1 MKIQNIYHLL
11 QAALLLLLAASC
23 TQEEFPAAQ
32 DKARQ
37 LTISVTDGGYNTS
50 AVDGKITRAV
60 ENGYTTEFT
69 EGDACGLFMVRG
81 LYSDKKM
88 IYSNVKLTAERDAA
102 TGKLTWKPEAGTT
115 LEGGLSD
122 EEYYLYYPY
131 KADLDDTVISK
142 LLEYAIMNPQLPFF
156 YPLVNRWPVEV
167 DQSSY
172 ADYTASDL
180 MTASCTLENG
190 KLRLD
195 FVMAHELPLVVIE
208 MPKTVYKFTDARIPD
223 YTVPSAATFTSA
235 AEPLRMADGTYRYLV
250 NHATPAPTIE
260 GHYDEGSKEFTI
272 TPSGL
277 STGSYKRYKVDGA
290 VTTVKDYTMQRGD
303 YLLADGNLLPKGT
316 TLTEEQKASVA
327 AIVFWTPAE
336 TNPEGRITP
345 ASLDFD
351 KIMVKEHPNCTH
363 GLAVSIKDA
372 PGNVSWQNVNDWVA
386 DFQRGTDFNPVDKDE
401 YVNIATGFDATGN
414 INRILGYQNTKV
426 LWAYNGYCKTNGK
439 TDALVNPAEVLKTFI
454 ANNPAPANSTGWFLP
469 SVKELHMLCYKDV
482 DNIAYTRDNTET
494 RDIVEVSISAVG
506 GDALSPRNNH
516 KRFWS
521 SSESPS
527 NKNGAFSVYF
537 YNAFAQLSE
546 KDGALN
552 VRAVCAF

>member
-11 QAALLLLLAASC
+11 QAALLLLLVSC
-23 TQEEFPAAQ
+23 TQEEFPAVQ
-32 DKARQ
+32 DKAQQ
-37 LTISVTDGGYNTS
+37 LTISVTDGGYTS
-50 AVDGKITRAV
+50 AVENMKTRVETRAV

-69 EGDACGLFMVRG
+69 EGDACGFYMVRG
-81 LYSDKKM
+81 GKPV
-88 IYSNVKLTAERDAA
+88 YSNVKLTAEKDAA
-102 TGKLTWKPEAGTT
+102 TGGIMWKTDGTT
-115 LEGGLSD
+115 LAAGMDGES
-122 EEYYLYYPY
+122 YYLYYPY
-131 KADLDDTVISK
+131 QADMAGKTATPAEGAVMTDA
-142 LLEYAIMNPQLPFF
+142 EFF
-156 YPLVNRWPVEV
+156 KPLIDGWQPGD
-167 DQSSY
+167 DQSTH
-172 ADYTASDL
+172 AAYTASDL
-180 MTASCTLENG
+180 MTAGGSTTGTGNTIHLSFAM
-190 KLRLD
+190 KHR
-195 FVMAHELPLVVIE
+195 MALAVIE
-208 MPKTVYKFTDARIPD
+208 MPNTVKYKFTDERIPD
-223 YTVPSAATFTSA
+223 YAVSPATTFSGIA
-235 AEPLRMADGTYRYLV
+235 QPLRVNDGTYRYLV

-386 DFQRGTDFNPVDKDE
+386 DFQRGTDFNPVDKDK

>member
-1 MKIQNIYHLL
+1 M
-11 QAALLLLLAASC
+11 
-23 TQEEFPAAQ
+23 
-32 DKARQ
+32 
-37 LTISVTDGGYNTS
+37 
-50 AVDGKITRAV
+50 
-60 ENGYTTEFT
+60 
-69 EGDACGLFMVRG
+69 
-81 LYSDKKM
+81 
-88 IYSNVKLTAERDAA
+88 TAEGSA
-102 TGKLTWKPEAGTT
+102 TTGEDNT
-115 LEGGLSD
+115 LHLSF
-122 EEYYLYYPY
+122 
-131 KADLDDTVISK
+131 T
-142 LLEYAIMNPQLPFF
+142 MNH
-156 YPLVNRWPVEV
+156 R
-167 DQSSY
+167 
-172 ADYTASDL
+172 
-180 MTASCTLENG
+180 
-190 KLRLD
+190 
-195 FVMAHELPLVVIE
+195 MALAVIE
-208 MPKTVYKFTDARIPD
+208 MPNTVKYKFTDERIPD
-223 YTVPSAATFTSA
+223 YAVSPATTFSGIA
-235 AEPLRMADGTYRYLV
+235 QPLRVNDGTYRYLV

-537 YNAFAQLSE
+537 YNAFAQLSFATAE
-546 KDGALN
+546 YGCAPPFTVTIPSFPTLTVIDCLSKSSPFGVFGVSFTVLTVTATFPVTPFRSVIVIIAEPSFTPVITIAFLSDFATAIFASLDFVVYGAVPLLTDTVTVLPTATSTLLGLIFKLGLSSSLSHDTN
-552 VRAVCAF
+552 TKEVKQQITNAIDFKKGLVFIFDKFKLIDKMLMSTHK

>member
-69 EGDACGLFMVRG
+69 EGDACGLFMIRG

-102 TGKLTWKPEAGTT
+102 TGSLVWKPEAGTT

-131 KADLDDTVISK
+131 KADLDDTVIRN
-142 LLEYAIMNPQLPFF
+142 LLEYAITNPQLPFF

-180 MTASCTLENG
+180 MTASCTPTLENG

-208 MPKTVYKFTDARIPD
+208 MPKTVYRFTDANVPD
-223 YTVPSAATFTSA
+223 YTVGAEATFTGTA
-235 AEPLRMADGTYRYLV
+235 KPLRMADGIYRYLV
-250 NHATPAPTIE
+250 HSSMPTIE
-260 GHYDEGSKEFTI
+260 GSYDEGNREFTI
-272 TPSGL
+272 TTSASHPVVGE
-277 STGSYKRYKVDGA
+277 YKRYKVDGA
-290 VTTVKDYTMQRGD
+290 AETIKNVTYAESGIARIGDFYCTKNNGTTGYLIPKEADETTVQ
-303 YLLADGNLLPKGT
+303 
-316 TLTEEQKASVA
+316 A
-327 AIVFWTPAE
+327 AKVVGIVFQTDKSRIGAKE
-336 TNPEGRITP
+336 KEKLGGEGN
-345 ASLDFD
+345 
-351 KIMVKEHPNCTH
+351 VH
-363 GLAVSIKDA
+363 GLVMAVK
-372 PGNVSWQNVNDWVA
+372 
-386 DFQRGTDFNPVDKDE
+386 
-401 YVNIATGFDATGN
+401 NIATRQAWGLFGMDEGLTTCRTKADNYNDISGYGNCEHIRANRGSFANYPAFKAADDYNTTCPVPAT
-414 INRILGYQNTKV
+414 T
-426 LWAYNGYCKTNGK
+426 
-439 TDALVNPAEVLKTFI
+439 
-454 ANNPAPANSTGWFLP
+454 TGWYLPASGQWWDILQNMGGCPALADVTQQTSPDIAEEFLWK
-469 SVKELHMLCYKDV
+469 SQGDV
-482 DNIAYTRDNTET
+482 PAALNKWMENIAVGDKDTFNNL
-494 RDIVEVSISAVG
+494 VS
-506 GDALSPRNNH
+506 
-516 KRFWS
+516 FCS
-521 SSESPS
+521 SSEHSKYHTWYWILNNFQGMVRCIWAS
-527 NKNGAFSVYF
+527 KF
-537 YNAFAQLSE
+537 
-546 KDGALN
+546 DGSDN
-552 VRAVCAF
+552 VRPVLAF

>member
-1 MKIQNIYHLL
+1 
-11 QAALLLLLAASC
+11 
-23 TQEEFPAAQ
+23 
-32 DKARQ
+32 
-37 LTISVTDGGYNTS
+37 
-50 AVDGKITRAV
+50 
-60 ENGYTTEFT
+60 
-69 EGDACGLFMVRG
+69 
-81 LYSDKKM
+81 
-88 IYSNVKLTAERDAA
+88 
-102 TGKLTWKPEAGTT
+102 
-115 LEGGLSD
+115 
-122 EEYYLYYPY
+122 
-131 KADLDDTVISK
+131 
-142 LLEYAIMNPQLPFF
+142 
-156 YPLVNRWPVEV
+156 
-167 DQSSY
+167 
-172 ADYTASDL
+172 
-180 MTASCTLENG
+180 
-190 KLRLD
+190 
-195 FVMAHELPLVVIE
+195 
-208 MPKTVYKFTDARIPD
+208 
-223 YTVPSAATFTSA
+223 
-235 AEPLRMADGTYRYLV
+235 
-250 NHATPAPTIE
+250 
-260 GHYDEGSKEFTI
+260 
-272 TPSGL
+272 
-277 STGSYKRYKVDGA
+277 
-290 VTTVKDYTMQRGD
+290 
-303 YLLADGNLLPKGT
+303 
-316 TLTEEQKASVA
+316 
-327 AIVFWTPAE
+327 
-336 TNPEGRITP
+336 PEGRITP
-345 ASLDFD
+345 ASLDLD

>member
-1 MKIQNIYHLL
+1 MSGKT
-11 QAALLLLLAASC
+11 ATPTGSAL
-23 TQEEFPAAQ
+23 
-32 DKARQ
+32 
-37 LTISVTDGGYNTS
+37 TD
-50 AVDGKITRAV
+50 
-60 ENGYTTEFT
+60 TEFF
-69 EGDACGLFMVRG
+69 A
-81 LYSDKKM
+81 
-88 IYSNVKLTAERDAA
+88 
-102 TGKLTWKPEAGTT
+102 
-115 LEGGLSD
+115 
-122 EEYYLYYPY
+122 
-131 KADLDDTVISK
+131 
-142 LLEYAIMNPQLPFF
+142 
-156 YPLVNRWPVEV
+156 PLVSAWQPQD
-167 DQSSY
+167 DQSTH
-172 ADYTASDL
+172 AAYTASDL
-180 MTASCTLENG
+180 MTAEGSATTGEDNTLHLSFTMNH
-190 KLRLD
+190 R
-195 FVMAHELPLVVIE
+195 MALAVIE
-208 MPKTVYKFTDARIPD
+208 MPNTVKYKFTDERIPD
-223 YTVPSAATFTSA
+223 YAVSPATTFSGIA
-235 AEPLRMADGTYRYLV
+235 QPLRVNDGTYRYLV

-386 DFQRGTDFNPVDKDE
+386 DFQRGTDFN
-401 YVNIATGFDATGN
+401 
-414 INRILGYQNTKV
+414 
-426 LWAYNGYCKTNGK
+426 TNGK

>member
-1 MKIQNIYHLL
+1 MSGKT
-11 QAALLLLLAASC
+11 ATPTGSAL
-23 TQEEFPAAQ
+23 
-32 DKARQ
+32 
-37 LTISVTDGGYNTS
+37 TD
-50 AVDGKITRAV
+50 
-60 ENGYTTEFT
+60 TEFF
-69 EGDACGLFMVRG
+69 A
-81 LYSDKKM
+81 
-88 IYSNVKLTAERDAA
+88 
-102 TGKLTWKPEAGTT
+102 
-115 LEGGLSD
+115 
-122 EEYYLYYPY
+122 
-131 KADLDDTVISK
+131 
-142 LLEYAIMNPQLPFF
+142 
-156 YPLVNRWPVEV
+156 PLVSAWQPQD
-167 DQSSY
+167 DQSTH
-172 ADYTASDL
+172 AAYTASDL
-180 MTASCTLENG
+180 MTAEGSATTGEDNTLHLSFTMNH
-190 KLRLD
+190 R
-195 FVMAHELPLVVIE
+195 MALAVIE
-208 MPKTVYKFTDARIPD
+208 MPNTVKYKFTDERIPD
-223 YTVPSAATFTSA
+223 YAVSPATTFSGIA
-235 AEPLRMADGTYRYLV
+235 QPLRVNDGTYRYLV

-351 KIMVKEHPNCTH
+351 KIMVKEHSNCTH

-372 PGNVSWQNVNDWVA
+372 PGNVSWKNVNDWVA

-401 YVNIATGFDATGN
+401 YVNIAIGFDATGN